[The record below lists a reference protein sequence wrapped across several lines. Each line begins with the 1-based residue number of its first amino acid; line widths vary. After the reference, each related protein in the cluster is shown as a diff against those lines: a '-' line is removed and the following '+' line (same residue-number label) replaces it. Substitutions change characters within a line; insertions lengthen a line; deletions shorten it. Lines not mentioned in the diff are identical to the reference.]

1 MQMLRDDEMMGQLTN
16 LGAEAGATLAQF
28 FYVSDQATANTAD
41 IGVSRSAAL
50 DEFKHCAITV
60 RFIYLLC
67 PSV

>member
-1 MQMLRDDEMMGQLTN
+1 MQMFRDDEMMGQMTN

-28 FYVSDQATANTAD
+28 FYVSDQAAAD

-50 DEFKHCAITV
+50 NEFKHCAITV